1 MQHNLLLMSLEL
13 FPSIFY
19 HCSTECMIFY
29 VLLQVFLKDVFL
41 EVKGGGHRKENEHL
55 NFGKSFQYYP

>member
-41 EVKGGGHRKENEHL
+41 EVKGGGGIAKKMNI
-55 NFGKSFQYYP
+55 

>member
-1 MQHNLLLMSLEL
+1 MQHSPLLMSLKL

-19 HCSTECMIFY
+19 YCSTECMIFY

-41 EVKGGGHRKENEHL
+41 EVKWGHHKENEHL
-55 NFGKSFQYYP
+55 NFGKSFSY